1 MATGINGVEL
11 LRFCEMIAREK
22 GIEKAEVLESIEQA
36 MIVALR
42 KRVEYPDDLTVS
54 VDRTNGKIVAKEID
68 LDGNVLDVELA
79 DMGRIAAQTFK
90 QIFVQKNREA
100 ERDNVYDKYISLKR
114 EIRSGT
120 IQRME
125 GPNYVVNL
133 GDAEA
138 FFPRKE
144 QVPTESYNVG
154 ERVRGLILDVRK
166 QGQKV
171 KIILSRTHPEFVK
184 KLFSLEVPEVA
195 ERIIEIKAIVR
206 EAGFRSKVAVIS
218 YDSKVDAVGACVGVR
233 GSRIKGII
241 DELNNEKID
250 IIRWNDSAEILITNA
265 LKPARVDSITLDYD
279 RRRARVTVP
288 DDQLSLS
295 IGKRGQNVRLAARL
309 CKWDLDI
316 VTDTQEQ
323 DWRKR
328 TLEKFQT
335 VPQVDDLLAEALFN
349 TGFDSLNDIKVS
361 GPEALMKVPGITI
374 DIAAGIIQHVEENP
388 DQAEIIDDV
397 VHADGAQRRTDNT
410 YVEPGQEIETAEEQA
425 EAAGSADGKPVA
437 DAAPAKSNDPFA
449 RAAEYAEQMETERR
463 DNQLG
468 DEA

>member
-54 VDRTNGKIVAKEID
+54 VDRTNGKIIATEVD
-68 LDGNVLDVELA
+68 LDGNVLDVELD

-100 ERDNVYDKYISLKR
+100 ERDNVYDKYINLKR

-206 EAGFRSKVAVIS
+206 EAGFRSKVAVAS
-218 YDSKVDAVGACVGVR
+218 YDSKV
-233 GSRIKGII
+233 
-241 DELNNEKID
+241 
-250 IIRWNDSAEILITNA
+250 
-265 LKPARVDSITLDYD
+265 
-279 RRRARVTVP
+279 
-288 DDQLSLS
+288 
-295 IGKRGQNVRLAARL
+295 
-309 CKWDLDI
+309 
-316 VTDTQEQ
+316 
-323 DWRKR
+323 
-328 TLEKFQT
+328 
-335 VPQVDDLLAEALFN
+335 
-349 TGFDSLNDIKVS
+349 
-361 GPEALMKVPGITI
+361 
-374 DIAAGIIQHVEENP
+374 
-388 DQAEIIDDV
+388 
-397 VHADGAQRRTDNT
+397 
-410 YVEPGQEIETAEEQA
+410 
-425 EAAGSADGKPVA
+425 
-437 DAAPAKSNDPFA
+437 
-449 RAAEYAEQMETERR
+449 
-463 DNQLG
+463 
-468 DEA
+468 

>member
-1 MATGINGVEL
+1 MDGVNGAEM
-11 LRFCEMIAREK
+11 LRFVEMIARDR
-22 GIEKAEVLESIEQA
+22 GIEKSEVLNAIEQA

-42 KRVEYPDDLTVS
+42 KRVENPDTLEVS
-54 VDRTNGKIVAKEID
+54 VDPNNGKITARETD
-68 LDGNVLDVELA
+68 LDGNTFDVVLD

-100 ERDNVYDKYISLKR
+100 ERDNIFEKYISLKR

-125 GPNYVVNL
+125 GPNYLVNL

-144 QVPTESYNVG
+144 QVPTESYQVG

-184 KLFSLEVPEVA
+184 KLFELEVPEVA

-206 EAGFRSKVAVIS
+206 EPGFRSKVAVAS
-218 YDSKVDAVGACVGVR
+218 YDPKVDAVGACVGVR

-250 IIRWNDSAEILITNA
+250 IIRWNESAEILITNA

-279 RRRARVTVP
+279 NRRARVVVP

-316 VTDTQEQ
+316 VTVSQEQ

-335 VPQVDDLLAEALFN
+335 IPDVDDLLAESLFN
-349 TGFDSLNDIKVS
+349 SGFDSFQDILAA

-374 DIAAGIIQHVEENP
+374 DIAAQIIQHCQENP
-388 DQAEIIDDV
+388 EPPEEIEDV
-397 VHADGAQRRTDNT
+397 VHADGAQRRADNSFI
-410 YVEPGQEIETAEEQA
+410 EPGQEVEEDDAPRDGEPRPEGQKP
-425 EAAGSADGKPVA
+425 SAPV
-437 DAAPAKSNDPFA
+437 DPFS
-449 RAAEYAEQMETERR
+449 RAAEYAAQAPTR
-463 DNQLG
+463 D
-468 DEA
+468 DEGKTS

>member
-1 MATGINGVEL
+1 MEGVNGAEL
-11 LRFCEMIAREK
+11 LRFVEMIARDK
-22 GIEKAEVLESIEQA
+22 GIEKSEVLEAIEQA

-42 KRVEYPDDLTVS
+42 KRVENPDGLVVS
-54 VDRTNGKIVAKEID
+54 VDAASGKIIAHETDFDGVTAEVK
-68 LDGNVLDVELA
+68 LD

-100 ERDNVYDKYISLKR
+100 ERDNIFEKYINLKR

-125 GPNYVVNL
+125 GPNYLVNL

-144 QVPTESYNVG
+144 QVPTESYQVG

-184 KLFSLEVPEVA
+184 KLFELEVPEVA

-206 EAGFRSKVAVIS
+206 EPGFRSKVAVAS
-218 YDSKVDAVGACVGVR
+218 YDPKVDAVGACVGVR

-250 IIRWNDSAEILITNA
+250 IIRWNESAEILITNA

-279 RRRARVTVP
+279 NRRARVVVP

-316 VTDTQEQ
+316 VTVTQEQ

-328 TLEKFQT
+328 TLLKFQT
-335 VPQVDDLLAEALFN
+335 FQDVDDLLAESLFN
-349 TGFDSLNDIKVS
+349 SGFDSFQDILAA

-374 DIAAGIIQHVEENP
+374 DIAAGIIKYCQENP
-388 DQAEIIDDV
+388 EPPEEITDV
-397 VHADGAQRRTDNT
+397 VHADGAQRRSDNT
-410 YVEPGQEIETAEEQA
+410 FVEPGQEIEDDEPANEGDPATPQ
-425 EAAGSADGKPVA
+425 KPSGPV
-437 DAAPAKSNDPFA
+437 DPFS
-449 RAAEYAEQMETERR
+449 RAAEYAAQAPEREPAPAQR
-463 DNQLG
+463 KPTP
-468 DEA
+468 

>member
-1 MATGINGVEL
+1 MEAVNGVEM
-11 LRFCEMIAREK
+11 LRFVEMIARDK
-22 GIEKAEVLESIEQA
+22 GIEKSEVLAAIEQA

-42 KRVEYPDDLTVS
+42 KRVENPDTLIVS
-54 VDRTNGKIVAKEID
+54 VDPNNGRIIAKETD
-68 LDGNVLDVELA
+68 LEGNTFDVKLD

-100 ERDNVYDKYISLKR
+100 ERDNIYEKYITLKR

-125 GPNYVVNL
+125 GPNYLVNL
-133 GDAEA
+133 GDSEC

-144 QVPTESYNVG
+144 QVPTESYQVG

-184 KLFSLEVPEVA
+184 KLFELEVPEVA

-206 EAGFRSKVAVIS
+206 EPGFRSKVAVAS
-218 YDSKVDAVGACVGVR
+218 YDPKVDAVGACVGVR

-250 IIRWNDSAEILITNA
+250 IIRWNESAEILITNA

-279 RRRARVTVP
+279 NRRARVVVP

-316 VTDTQEQ
+316 VTVTQEQ

-328 TLEKFQT
+328 TLAKFQSIAG
-335 VPQVDDLLAEALFN
+335 VDDLLSESLFN
-349 TGFDSLNDIKVS
+349 SGFDSFQDILAA
-361 GPEALMKVPGITI
+361 GPEALMKVPGINI
-374 DIAAGIIQHVEENP
+374 EIAAGIIQHVQDNP
-388 DQAEIIDDV
+388 EPPEQITDV
-397 VHADGAQRRTDNT
+397 VHADGAQRRSDNT
-410 YVEPGQEIETAEEQA
+410 FVEPGQEPEE
-425 EAAGSADGKPVA
+425 EEGPSEGGEPG
-437 DAAPAKSNDPFA
+437 AAPAKPAGPVDPFS
-449 RAAEYAEQMETERR
+449 RAAEYAAQAPVREPAPEQIKSKS
-463 DNQLG
+463 Q
-468 DEA
+468 

>member
-1 MATGINGVEL
+1 MDGVNGAEL
-11 LRFCEMIAREK
+11 LRFVEMIARDK
-22 GIEKAEVLESIEQA
+22 GIEKSEVLQAIEQA

-42 KRVEYPDDLTVS
+42 KRVENPDTLVVS
-54 VDRTNGKIVAKEID
+54 VDPNNGKITARETD
-68 LDGNVLDVELA
+68 LDGNTFDVKLD

-100 ERDNVYDKYISLKR
+100 ERDNIFEKYIGLKR

-125 GPNYVVNL
+125 GPNYLVNL
-133 GDAEA
+133 GDAEC

-144 QVPTESYNVG
+144 QVPMESYQVG

-184 KLFSLEVPEVA
+184 KLFDLEVPEVA

-206 EAGFRSKVAVIS
+206 EPGFRSKVAVAS
-218 YDSKVDAVGACVGVR
+218 YDPKVDAVGACVGVR

-250 IIRWNDSAEILITNA
+250 IIRWNESAEILITNA

-279 RRRARVTVP
+279 NRRARVVVP

-316 VTDTQEQ
+316 VTVTQEQ

-328 TLEKFQT
+328 TLEKFQLI
-335 VPQVDDLLAEALFN
+335 PLVDDLLAESLFN
-349 TGFDSLNDIKVS
+349 SGFDSFQDILAA

-374 DIAAGIIQHVEENP
+374 DIAAQIIQHCTENP
-388 DQAEIIDDV
+388 EPPEEITDV
-397 VHADGAQRRTDNT
+397 VHADGAQRRSDNT
-410 YVEPGQEIETAEEQA
+410 FVEPGQEVEEE
-425 EAAGSADGKPVA
+425 EAPADGEQK
-437 DAAPAKSNDPFA
+437 APAKPAGPVDPFS
-449 RAAEYAEQMETERR
+449 RAAEYAAQAPVRESLESGGAGKTS
-463 DNQLG
+463 
-468 DEA
+468 

>member
-1 MATGINGVEL
+1 MDGVNGAEM
-11 LRFCEMIAREK
+11 LRFVEMIARDR
-22 GIEKAEVLESIEQA
+22 GIEKTEVLNAIEQA

-42 KRVEYPDDLTVS
+42 KRVENPDTLVVS
-54 VDRTNGKIVAKEID
+54 VDPNNGKITARETD
-68 LDGNVLDVELA
+68 LDDNTFDVVLD

-100 ERDNVYDKYISLKR
+100 ERDNIFEKYINLKR

-125 GPNYVVNL
+125 GPNYLVNL

-144 QVPTESYNVG
+144 QVPTESYQVG

-184 KLFSLEVPEVA
+184 KLFDLEVPEVA

-206 EAGFRSKVAVIS
+206 EPGFRSKVAVAS
-218 YDSKVDAVGACVGVR
+218 YDPKVDAVGACVGVR

-250 IIRWNDSAEILITNA
+250 IIRWNESAEILITNA

-279 RRRARVTVP
+279 NRRARVVVP

-316 VTDTQEQ
+316 VTVTQEQ

-335 VPQVDDLLAEALFN
+335 FEGVDDLLAESLFN
-349 TGFDSLNDIKVS
+349 SGFDSFADILAA

-374 DIAAGIIQHVEENP
+374 DIAAQIIQYCEENP
-388 DQAEIIDDV
+388 EPPEVIEDV
-397 VHADGAQRRTDNT
+397 VHADGAQRRADNT
-410 YVEPGQEIETAEEQA
+410 YVEPGQELEEEGPAQQ
-425 EAAGSADGKPVA
+425 GGDGQSVPPKPSG
-437 DAAPAKSNDPFA
+437 PIDPFS
-449 RAAEYAEQMETERR
+449 RAAEYAAQAPTREDIENKTS
-463 DNQLG
+463 
-468 DEA
+468 

>member
-1 MATGINGVEL
+1 MEGVNSAEL
-11 LRFCEMIAREK
+11 LRFVEMIARDK
-22 GIEKAEVLESIEQA
+22 GIEKSEVLGAIEQA

-42 KRVEYPDDLTVS
+42 KRVENPDTLEVA
-54 VDRTNGKIVAKEID
+54 VDPTNGNITAKETD
-68 LDGNVLDVELA
+68 LDGNTFDVQLD

-100 ERDNVYDKYISLKR
+100 ERDNIYEKYIGLKR

-125 GPNYVVNL
+125 GPNYLVNL

-144 QVPTESYNVG
+144 QVPTESYQVG

-184 KLFSLEVPEVA
+184 KLFELEVPEVA

-206 EAGFRSKVAVIS
+206 EPGFRSKVAVAS
-218 YDSKVDAVGACVGVR
+218 YDPKVDAVGACVGVR

-250 IIRWNDSAEILITNA
+250 IIRWNESAEILITNA
-265 LKPARVDSITLDYD
+265 LKPARVNSITLDYD
-279 RRRARVTVP
+279 NRRARVVVP

-316 VTDTQEQ
+316 VTETQEQ

-335 VPQVDDLLAEALFN
+335 FESVDDLLAESLFN
-349 TGFDSLNDIKVS
+349 SGFDSFADILAA

-374 DIAAGIIQHVEENP
+374 DIAAQIIQYCQENP
-388 DQAEIIDDV
+388 EPAETIEDV
-397 VHADGAQRRTDNT
+397 VHADGAQRRSDNT
-410 YVEPGQEIETAEEQA
+410 FVEPGQEPEEEEGPREPGAE
-425 EAAGSADGKPVA
+425 
-437 DAAPAKSNDPFA
+437 PAKPAGPIDPFS
-449 RAAEYAEQMETERR
+449 RAAEYAAQAPER
-463 DNQLG
+463 DPLPSEKQGNQS
-468 DEA
+468 

>member
-1 MATGINGVEL
+1 MTGVNGAEL
-11 LRFCEMIAREK
+11 LRFIETIAREK
-22 GIEKAEVLESIEQA
+22 GIEKDEVLEAVEQA

-42 KRVEYPDDLTVS
+42 KRVENPDTLEVTVNPQ
-54 VDRTNGKIVAKEID
+54 NGEITARETD
-68 LDGNVLDVELA
+68 LDGVTMDVNIS

-100 ERDNVYDKYISLKR
+100 ERDNVFEKYIQLKR

-120 IQRME
+120 IQRAE

-133 GDAEA
+133 GDTEA

-171 KIILSRTHPEFVK
+171 KIILSRTHPDFVR
-184 KLFSLEVPEVA
+184 KLFELEVPEVS

-206 EAGFRSKVAVIS
+206 EPGFRSKVAVAS
-218 YDSKVDAVGACVGVR
+218 YDPKVDAVGACVGVR

-250 IIRWNDSAEILITNA
+250 IIRWNESAEILITNA

-279 RRRARVTVP
+279 NRRARVVVP

-316 VTDTQEQ
+316 VTVTQEQ
-323 DWRKR
+323 EWRKR
-328 TLEKFQT
+328 TLERFQT
-335 VPQVDDLLAEALFN
+335 IPGVDDLLSESLFN
-349 TGFDSLNDIKVS
+349 SGFDSFQDILAA
-361 GPEALMKVPGITI
+361 GPEALMKVPGITV
-374 DIAAGIIQHVEENP
+374 DVAAPIIQHVTENP
-388 DQAEIIDDV
+388 EPPEEIEDV
-397 VHADGAQRRTDNT
+397 VRADGAQRRADNS
-410 YVEPGQEIETAEEQA
+410 YVEPGQDLEDDSSEAAEER
-425 EAAGSADGKPVA
+425 
-437 DAAPAKSNDPFA
+437 AKSVSDDPFA
-449 RAAEYAEQMETERR
+449 RAAEYAAQAPDLGHLRR
-463 DNQLG
+463 TNEKQAD
-468 DEA
+468 D

>member
-1 MATGINGVEL
+1 MSGVNGVEM
-11 LRFCEMIAREK
+11 LRFVEMIAREK
-22 GIEKAEVLESIEQA
+22 GIEKSEVLAAIEQA

-42 KRVEYPDDLTVS
+42 KRVENPDTLVVTV
-54 VDRTNGKIVAKEID
+54 DPNNGEIIAKETD
-68 LDGNVLDVELA
+68 LDGVTTDVQLA

-100 ERDNVYDKYISLKR
+100 ERDNVYEKYIHLKR

-120 IQRME
+120 IQRGE

-138 FFPRKE
+138 FYPRKE
-144 QVPTESYNVG
+144 QVPTESYNIG

-184 KLFSLEVPEVA
+184 KLFDLEVPEVG

-206 EAGFRSKVAVIS
+206 EPGFRSKVAVAS
-218 YDSKVDAVGACVGVR
+218 YDPKVDAVGACVGVR

-250 IIRWNDSAEILITNA
+250 IIRWNESAEILITNA

-279 RRRARVTVP
+279 NRRARVVVP

-316 VTDTQEQ
+316 VTVTQEQ

-328 TLEKFQT
+328 TLEKFRAT
-335 VPQVDDLLAEALFN
+335 PGVDELLAEALFN
-349 TGFDSLNDIKVS
+349 SGFDSFADILAA
-361 GPEALMKVPGITI
+361 GPEALMKVPGISI
-374 DIAAGIIQHVEENP
+374 EAAAQIIQHVTANPEPPEE
-388 DQAEIIDDV
+388 ITDV
-397 VHADGAQRRTDNT
+397 VHADGAQRKADNT
-410 YVEPGQEIETAEEQA
+410 FVEPGQDPEEDQGEEGA
-425 EAAGSADGKPVA
+425 PGQPPKAPV
-437 DAAPAKSNDPFA
+437 DPFA
-449 RAAEYAEQMETERR
+449 RAAEYAAQATKMEAMRR
-463 DNQLG
+463 D
-468 DEA
+468 DEGLNR

>member
-1 MATGINGVEL
+1 MEINGAEL
-11 LRFCEMIAREK
+11 IRFIEMIARDK
-22 GIEKAEVLESIEQA
+22 SIDKDIVFKSLEDA

-42 KRVEYPDDLTVS
+42 KRVENPDGLEVK
-54 VDRTNGKIVAKEID
+54 VDRLNGNITAKETD
-68 LDGNVLDVELA
+68 FDGVTLDVRIEEL
-79 DMGRIAAQTFK
+79 GRIAAQTFK

-100 ERDNVYDKYISLKR
+100 ERDNLFDKYSGHRR

-154 ERVRGLILDVRK
+154 DRVRGLVLDVKK

-171 KIILSRTHPEFVK
+171 KIILSRTHPDFVK
-184 KLFSLEVPEVA
+184 KLFELEVPEVG

-206 EAGFRSKVAVIS
+206 EPGYRSKVAVVS

-250 IIRWNDSAEILITNA
+250 IIRWNESAEVLITNA

-279 RRRARVTVP
+279 TRRARVVVP

-309 CKWDLDI
+309 CKWDIDI
-316 VTDTQEQ
+316 VTVSQEK
-323 DWRKR
+323 DWKQR
-328 TLEKFQT
+328 TLTKFRMIEGI
-335 VPQVDDLLAEALFN
+335 DEMLAESLFN
-349 TGFDSLNDIKVS
+349 SGFDSFADMS
-361 GPEALMKVPGITI
+361 AAGPEALMKVPGVSL
-374 DIAAGIIQHVEENP
+374 DIAANIIKHVSAHP
-388 DQAEIIDDV
+388 DPAETINDV
-397 VHADGAQRRTDNT
+397 VHADGAQRRADNSF
-410 YVEPGQEIETAEEQA
+410 VEPGQELEEEPSEDGTTVSVAGDDTAILREKIFGKTS
-425 EAAGSADGKPVA
+425 GSSG
-437 DAAPAKSNDPFA
+437 A
-449 RAAEYAEQMETERR
+449 R
-463 DNQLG
+463 G
-468 DEA
+468 

>member
-1 MATGINGVEL
+1 MATTGINGVEL

-22 GIEKAEVLESIEQA
+22 GIEKSEVLESIEQA
-36 MIVALR
+36 MMVALR

-54 VDRTNGKIVAKEID
+54 VDRNNGKIIAKEID
-68 LDGNVLDVELA
+68 LDGNVLDVEIA

-100 ERDNVYDKYISLKR
+100 ERDNVFDKYIGLKR

-133 GDAEA
+133 GDCEA

-206 EAGFRSKVAVIS
+206 EAGFRSKVAVQS

-250 IIRWNDSAEILITNA
+250 IIRWNESAEILITNS

-279 RRRARVTVP
+279 KRRARVTVP

-328 TLEKFQT
+328 TLTKFQT

-374 DIAAGIIQHVEENP
+374 DIAAGIIQFVEENP
-388 DQAEIIDDV
+388 EEAEVIDDV

-410 YVEPGQEIETAEEQA
+410 YVEPGQELEPAGSVDPL
-425 EAAGSADGKPVA
+425 EASADGESKSVA
-437 DAAPAKSNDPFA
+437 PKSDDPFA
-449 RAAEYAEQMETERR
+449 RAAEYAEQMEIERR
-463 DNQLG
+463 DNPLG
-468 DEA
+468 GDS

>member
-1 MATGINGVEL
+1 MAAQINGTEV
-11 LRFCEMIAREK
+11 LRFVEMISRERS
-22 GIEKAEVLESIEQA
+22 IERNEVIKSIEQA

-42 KRVEYPDDLTVS
+42 KRVENPDSLVVS
-54 VDRTNGKIVAKEID
+54 LNPESGAITARESDF
-68 LDGNVLDVELA
+68 DGNERDVDFSE
-79 DMGRIAAQTFK
+79 MGRIAAQTFK

-100 ERDNVYDKYISLKR
+100 ERDNVYDKYIKLKR

-120 IQRME
+120 VQRME
-125 GPNYVVNL
+125 GPNYIVNL

-144 QVPTESYNVG
+144 QVPTESYTVG

-171 KIILSRTHPEFVK
+171 KIILSRTHPDFVK
-184 KLFSLEVPEVA
+184 KLFDLEVPEVG

-206 EAGFRSKVAVIS
+206 EPGYRSKVAVAS
-218 YDSKVDAVGACVGVR
+218 YDAKVDAVGACVGVR

-250 IIRWNDSAEILITNA
+250 IIRWNESAEVLITHA

-279 RRRARVTVP
+279 ARRARVVVP

-309 CKWDLDI
+309 CKWDIDI
-316 VTDTQEQ
+316 VTVSQEQ

-328 TLEKFQT
+328 TLEKFRAL
-335 VPQVDDLLAEALFN
+335 PGVDELLAEALFN
-349 TGFDSLNDIKVS
+349 SGFDSYGDILQA
-361 GPEALMKVPGITI
+361 GPEAMMKVPGISI
-374 DIAAGIIQHVEENP
+374 DSAAQIIQYVMDHPEPPEE
-388 DQAEIIDDV
+388 IKDV
-397 VHADGAQRRTDNT
+397 VHADGAQRRADNT
-410 YVEPGQEIETAEEQA
+410 FVEPGQELEEA
-425 EAAGSADGKPVA
+425 DDGEGGDGKATPSV
-437 DAAPAKSNDPFA
+437 PADPFA
-449 RAAEYAEQMETERR
+449 RAAEYAAQAPQREPVR
-463 DNQLG
+463 DPFRNP
-468 DEA
+468 

>member
-1 MATGINGVEL
+1 MEGVNGAEL
-11 LRFCEMIAREK
+11 LRFVEMIARDK
-22 GIEKAEVLESIEQA
+22 GIEKSEVLAAIEQA

-42 KRVEYPDDLTVS
+42 KRVENPDTLVVS
-54 VDRTNGKIVAKEID
+54 VDPNNGNIIARETD
-68 LDGNVLDVELA
+68 LDDNTYDVKID

-100 ERDNVYDKYISLKR
+100 ERDNIFEKYIGLKR

-125 GPNYVVNL
+125 GPNYLVNL
-133 GDAEA
+133 GDAEC

-144 QVPTESYNVG
+144 QVPTESYQVG

-184 KLFSLEVPEVA
+184 KLFDLEVPEVA

-206 EAGFRSKVAVIS
+206 EPGFRSKVAVAS
-218 YDSKVDAVGACVGVR
+218 YDPKVDAVGACVGVR

-250 IIRWNDSAEILITNA
+250 IIRWNESAEILITNA

-279 RRRARVTVP
+279 TRRARVVVP

-316 VTDTQEQ
+316 VTVTQEQ

-328 TLEKFQT
+328 TLAKFQLIEL
-335 VPQVDDLLAEALFN
+335 VDDMLAESLFN
-349 TGFDSLNDIKVS
+349 SGFDSFQDILAA

-374 DIAAGIIQHVEENP
+374 DIAAQIIQYCTESPEPPEE
-388 DQAEIIDDV
+388 ITDV
-397 VHADGAQRRTDNT
+397 VHADGAQRRSDNT
-410 YVEPGQEIETAEEQA
+410 YVEPGQELEEEDMPQPGDA
-425 EAAGSADGKPVA
+425 PPAKP
-437 DAAPAKSNDPFA
+437 AAPVDPFS
-449 RAAEYAEQMETERR
+449 RAAEYAAQAPEREP
-463 DNQLG
+463 DTQG
-468 DEA
+468 KTS

>member
-1 MATGINGVEL
+1 MAMDINGPEL
-11 LRFCEMIAREK
+11 LRFIEMIARDK
-22 GIEKAEVLESIEQA
+22 GIDKDIVFSSLEQA

-42 KRVEYPDDLTVS
+42 KRVENPDGLEVK
-54 VDRTNGKIVAKEID
+54 VDRLNGNIIAKETDFDGVTQDVKID
-68 LDGNVLDVELA
+68 EL
-79 DMGRIAAQTFK
+79 GRIAAQTFK

-100 ERDNVYDKYISLKR
+100 ERDNLFDKYTGNRR

-154 ERVRGLILDVRK
+154 DRVRGLVLDVKK

-171 KIILSRTHPEFVK
+171 KIILSRTHPDFVK
-184 KLFSLEVPEVA
+184 KLFELEVPEVSD
-195 ERIIEIKAIVR
+195 RIIEIKAIVR
-206 EAGFRSKVAVIS
+206 EPGYRSKVAVVS

-250 IIRWNDSAEILITNA
+250 IIRWNESAEVLITNA

-279 RRRARVTVP
+279 ARRARVVVP

-309 CKWDLDI
+309 CKWDIDI
-316 VTDTQEQ
+316 VTVSQEK
-323 DWRKR
+323 DWKTR
-328 TLEKFQT
+328 TLTKFKMIEGI
-335 VPQVDDLLAEALFN
+335 DDMLAESLFN
-349 TGFDSLNDIKVS
+349 SGFDSFADMAS
-361 GPEALMKVPGITI
+361 AGPEALMKVAGVSL
-374 DIAAGIIQHVEENP
+374 DIAANILKHVQDKPEP
-388 DQAEIIDDV
+388 AETISDV
-397 VHADGAQRRTDNT
+397 VHADGAQRRADNT
-410 YVEPGQEIETAEEQA
+410 FVEPGQELEEEPNEDGTTVSVAGDDTAILREKIF
-425 EAAGSADGKPVA
+425 GKTNTPV
-437 DAAPAKSNDPFA
+437 KH
-449 RAAEYAEQMETERR
+449 
-463 DNQLG
+463 G
-468 DEA
+468 

>member
-1 MATGINGVEL
+1 MSGVNGAEL
-11 LRFCEMIAREK
+11 LRFVEMIAREK
-22 GIEKAEVLESIEQA
+22 GIEKSEVLGSIEQA
-36 MIVALR
+36 MMVALR
-42 KRVEYPDDLTVS
+42 KRVENPDTLVVS
-54 VDRTNGKIVAKEID
+54 VDPNSGEIIAHETD
-68 LDGNVLDVELA
+68 LDGVTAEVKLA

-100 ERDNVYDKYISLKR
+100 ERDNIFEKYIQLKR

-120 IQRME
+120 IQRSE
-125 GPNYVVNL
+125 GPNYIVNL
-133 GDAEA
+133 GDAES
-138 FFPRKE
+138 FYPRKE

-184 KLFSLEVPEVA
+184 KLFELEVPEVA

-206 EAGFRSKVAVIS
+206 EPGFRSKVAVAS
-218 YDSKVDAVGACVGVR
+218 YDPKVDAVGACVGVR

-250 IIRWNDSAEILITNA
+250 IIRWNESAEILITNA

-279 RRRARVTVP
+279 NRRARVVVP

-316 VTDTQEQ
+316 VTVTQEG

-328 TLEKFQT
+328 TLAKFLAIEG
-335 VPQVDDLLAEALFN
+335 VDELLAESLFN
-349 TGFDSLNDIKVS
+349 SGFDSFQDILAA
-361 GPEALMKVPGITI
+361 GPEALMKVPGISI
-374 DIAAGIIQHVEENP
+374 ESAAKIIQHVTANP
-388 DQAEIIDDV
+388 EPPEQIEDV
-397 VHADGAQRRTDNT
+397 VHADGAQRRADNT
-410 YVEPGQEIETAEEQA
+410 FVEPGQELEE
-425 EAAGSADGKPVA
+425 EDEDGGPGQPGDKPKGPV
-437 DAAPAKSNDPFA
+437 DPFS
-449 RAAEYAEQMETERR
+449 RAAEYAAQAPVREDVKAKQ
-463 DNQLG
+463 
-468 DEA
+468 

>member
-1 MATGINGVEL
+1 MSGVNGVEM
-11 LRFCEMIAREK
+11 LRFVEMIAREK
-22 GIEKAEVLESIEQA
+22 GIEKAEVLAAIEQA

-42 KRVEYPDDLTVS
+42 KRVENPDTLVVTV
-54 VDRTNGKIVAKEID
+54 DPNTGEIIARETD
-68 LDGNVLDVELA
+68 LDGVTTDVQLA

-100 ERDNVYDKYISLKR
+100 ERDNIFEKYIHLRR

-120 IQRME
+120 IQRSE

-138 FFPRKE
+138 FYPRKE

-184 KLFSLEVPEVA
+184 KLFELEVPEVG

-206 EAGFRSKVAVIS
+206 EPGFRSKVAVAS
-218 YDSKVDAVGACVGVR
+218 YDPKVDAVGACVGVR

-250 IIRWNDSAEILITNA
+250 IIRWNESAEILITNA

-279 RRRARVTVP
+279 NRRARVVVP

-316 VTDTQEQ
+316 VTVSQEQ

-328 TLEKFQT
+328 TLEKFRAT
-335 VPQVDDLLAEALFN
+335 PGVDELLAESLFN
-349 TGFDSLNDIKVS
+349 SGFDSFADILAA
-361 GPEALMKVPGITI
+361 GPEALMKVPGISME
-374 DIAAGIIQHVEENP
+374 AAAQILQHVQANPEPPEE
-388 DQAEIIDDV
+388 ITDV
-397 VHADGAQRRTDNT
+397 VHADGAQRRADNT
-410 YVEPGQEIETAEEQA
+410 FVEPGQEPEEESPA
-425 EAAGSADGKPVA
+425 EAG
-437 DAAPAKSNDPFA
+437 APASGPKLPADPFA
-449 RAAEYAEQMETERR
+449 RAAQYAAEATKMEAMRR
-463 DNQLG
+463 D
-468 DEA
+468 DEGLNR

>member
-1 MATGINGVEL
+1 MEGVNGAEL
-11 LRFCEMIAREK
+11 LRFVEMIARDK
-22 GIEKAEVLESIEQA
+22 GIEKSEVLAAIEQA

-42 KRVEYPDDLTVS
+42 KRVENPDTLVVS
-54 VDRTNGKIVAKEID
+54 VDPNNGNIIARETD
-68 LDGNVLDVELA
+68 LDDNTYDVKID

-100 ERDNVYDKYISLKR
+100 ERDNIFEKYIGLKR

-125 GPNYVVNL
+125 GPNYLVNL
-133 GDAEA
+133 GDAEC

-144 QVPTESYNVG
+144 QVPTESYQVG

-184 KLFSLEVPEVA
+184 KLFDLEVPEVA

-206 EAGFRSKVAVIS
+206 EPGFRSKVAVAS
-218 YDSKVDAVGACVGVR
+218 YDPKVDAVGACVGVR

-250 IIRWNDSAEILITNA
+250 IIRWNESAEILITNA

-279 RRRARVTVP
+279 NRRARVVVP

-316 VTDTQEQ
+316 VTVTQEQ

-328 TLEKFQT
+328 TLAKFQ
-335 VPQVDDLLAEALFN
+335 QIELVDDMLAESLFN
-349 TGFDSLNDIKVS
+349 SGFDSFADILAA

-374 DIAAGIIQHVEENP
+374 DIAAQIIQYCTESPEPPEE
-388 DQAEIIDDV
+388 ITDV
-397 VHADGAQRRTDNT
+397 VHADGAQRRADNT
-410 YVEPGQEIETAEEQA
+410 YVEPGQELEE
-425 EAAGSADGKPVA
+425 EDKPVDGA
-437 DAAPAKSNDPFA
+437 EPPPKPAGPIDPFS
-449 RAAEYAEQMETERR
+449 RAAEYAAQAPEREP
-463 DNQLG
+463 NTPGKTQ
-468 DEA
+468 

>member
-1 MATGINGVEL
+1 MVASVNGAEL
-11 LRFCEMIAREK
+11 LRFVEMISRER
-22 GIEKAEVLESIEQA
+22 GIEKSEVVSAIEQA

-42 KRVEYPDDLTVS
+42 KRVENPDTLTVT
-54 VDRTNGKIVAKEID
+54 VDPNNGQITAKEVD
-68 LDGNVLDVELA
+68 LDGVTHDVKLS

-100 ERDNVYDKYISLKR
+100 ERDNIYEKYIGLR
-114 EIRSGT
+114 RDIRSGT

-184 KLFSLEVPEVA
+184 KLFELEVPEVA

-206 EAGFRSKVAVIS
+206 EPGYRSKVAVAS
-218 YDSKVDAVGACVGVR
+218 YDPKVDAVGACVGVR

-250 IIRWNDSAEILITNA
+250 IIRWNESAEVLITNA

-279 RRRARVTVP
+279 NRRARVVVP

-316 VTDTQEQ
+316 VTVTQEQ

-328 TLEKFQT
+328 TLEKFRT
-335 VPQVDDLLAEALFN
+335 IPGVDELLSEALFN
-349 TGFDSLNDIKVS
+349 SGFDSFGDILAA
-361 GPEALMKVPGITI
+361 GPEALLKVPGISI
-374 DIAAGIIQHVEENP
+374 DSAAQIIQYVMEHPEPPE
-388 DQAEIIDDV
+388 QIADV
-397 VHADGAQRRTDNT
+397 VHADGAQRRPDNT
-410 YVEPGQEIETAEEQA
+410 FVEPGQEVYEGEEEE
-425 EAAGSADGKPVA
+425 EAAAQAAATAGKPA
-437 DAAPAKSNDPFA
+437 TAGPADPFA
-449 RAAEYAEQMETERR
+449 RAAEYAAQAPKHEVDERGR
-463 DNQLG
+463 PKL
-468 DEA
+468 

>member
-1 MATGINGVEL
+1 MEGVNSAEL
-11 LRFCEMIAREK
+11 LRFVEMIARDK
-22 GIEKAEVLESIEQA
+22 GIEKSEVLMAIEQA

-42 KRVEYPDDLTVS
+42 KRVENPDTLEVS
-54 VDRTNGKIVAKEID
+54 VDPTNGKITARETD
-68 LDGNVLDVELA
+68 LDDNTYDVKID

-100 ERDNVYDKYISLKR
+100 ERDNIYEKYIGLRR

-125 GPNYVVNL
+125 GPNYLVNL

-144 QVPTESYNVG
+144 QVPTESYQVG

-184 KLFSLEVPEVA
+184 KLFDLEVPEVA

-206 EAGFRSKVAVIS
+206 EPGFRSKVAVAS
-218 YDSKVDAVGACVGVR
+218 YDPKVDAVGACVGVR

-250 IIRWNDSAEILITNA
+250 IIRWNESAEILITNA
-265 LKPARVDSITLDYD
+265 LKPARVASITLDYD
-279 RRRARVTVP
+279 SRRARVVVP

-309 CKWDLDI
+309 VKWDLDI
-316 VTDTQEQ
+316 VTVTQET

-328 TLEKFQT
+328 TLAKFQT
-335 VPQVDDLLAEALFN
+335 FDGVDDLLAESLFN
-349 TGFDSLNDIKVS
+349 TGFDSFADILAA

-374 DIAAGIIQHVEENP
+374 DIAAQIIQHCQENP
-388 DQAEIIDDV
+388 EPAETITDV
-397 VHADGAQRRTDNT
+397 VHADGAQRKADNSF
-410 YVEPGQEIETAEEQA
+410 VEPGQEPEEDEGPQV
-425 EAAGSADGKPVA
+425 AGQ
-437 DAAPAKSNDPFA
+437 PAKPSAPIDPFS
-449 RAAEYAEQMETERR
+449 RAAEYAAQAPER
-463 DNQLG
+463 DPLPSEKQGNQS
-468 DEA
+468 

>member
-1 MATGINGVEL
+1 MSGVNGVEM
-11 LRFCEMIAREK
+11 LRFVEMIAREK
-22 GIEKAEVLESIEQA
+22 GIEKEEVLAAIEQA

-42 KRVEYPDDLTVS
+42 KRVEYPDTLVVH
-54 VDRTNGKIVAKEID
+54 VDKNNGSITAEETD
-68 LDGNVLDVELA
+68 FDGVTTPVELA

-100 ERDNVYDKYISLKR
+100 ERDNIYEKYIKLKR

-120 IQRME
+120 IQRTE

-133 GDAEA
+133 GDGEA
-138 FFPRKE
+138 FYPRKE

-184 KLFSLEVPEVA
+184 KLFELEVPEVA

-206 EAGFRSKVAVIS
+206 EPGFRSKVAVAS
-218 YDSKVDAVGACVGVR
+218 YDAKVDAVGACVGVR

-250 IIRWNDSAEILITNA
+250 IIRWNESAEILITNA

-279 RRRARVTVP
+279 NRRARVVVP

-316 VTDTQEQ
+316 VTVTQEQ

-328 TLEKFQT
+328 TLLKFREHLG
-335 VPQVDDLLAEALFN
+335 VDDLLAESLFN
-349 TGFDSLNDIKVS
+349 SGFDSFQDILAA

-374 DIAAGIIQHVEENP
+374 DIAANIIQFVQTNP
-388 DQAEIIDDV
+388 EPPEQITDV
-397 VHADGAQRRTDNT
+397 VHAEGAVRRPDNT
-410 YVEPGQEIETAEEQA
+410 FVEPGLDPEDDDEE
-425 EAAGSADGKPVA
+425 
-437 DAAPAKSNDPFA
+437 AAPAAEGGKPAAPSAPLDPFS
-449 RAAEYAEQMETERR
+449 RAAEYAAEAPFMERKSNPT
-463 DNQLG
+463 
-468 DEA
+468 

>member
-1 MATGINGVEL
+1 MSGVNGAEL
-11 LRFCEMIAREK
+11 LRFIEMIAREK
-22 GIEKAEVLESIEQA
+22 GIEKSEVLAAIEQA
-36 MIVALR
+36 MLVALR
-42 KRVEYPDDLTVS
+42 KRVENPDTLVVS
-54 VDRTNGKIVAKEID
+54 VDPNTGDIHAEETD
-68 LDGNVLDVELA
+68 LDDVTTEVKLA

-100 ERDNVYDKYISLKR
+100 ERDNVFEKYIQLKR

-120 IQRME
+120 IQRAE

-138 FFPRKE
+138 FYPRKE
-144 QVPTESYNVG
+144 QVPTESYNLG

-184 KLFSLEVPEVA
+184 KLFELEVPEVA

-206 EAGFRSKVAVIS
+206 EPGFRSKVAVAS
-218 YDSKVDAVGACVGVR
+218 YDAKVDAVGACVGVR

-250 IIRWNDSAEILITNA
+250 IIRWNESAEVLITNA
-265 LKPARVDSITLDYD
+265 LKPARVNSITLDYD
-279 RRRARVTVP
+279 NRRARVVVP

-316 VTDTQEQ
+316 VTATQEQ
-323 DWRKR
+323 EWRKR
-328 TLEKFQT
+328 TLLKFQSI
-335 VPQVDDLLAEALFN
+335 PSVDDLLSEALFN
-349 TGFDSLNDIKVS
+349 SGFDSYQDILAA
-361 GPEALMKVPGITI
+361 GPEALMKVPGISI
-374 DIAAGIIQHVEENP
+374 EAAAQIIQHVTANPEPPEEI
-388 DQAEIIDDV
+388 EDV
-397 VHADGAQRRTDNT
+397 VHADGAQRRSDNT
-410 YVEPGQEIETAEEQA
+410 YVEPGQDPEEEGPDTQGLA
-425 EAAGSADGKPVA
+425 EAKPKT
-437 DAAPAKSNDPFA
+437 PLDPFA
-449 RAAEYAEQMETERR
+449 RAAEYAAQAPHR
-463 DNQLG
+463 DDIKGNS
-468 DEA
+468 

>member
-1 MATGINGVEL
+1 MDGVNGAEL
-11 LRFCEMIAREK
+11 LRFVEMIARDK
-22 GIEKAEVLESIEQA
+22 GIEKSEVLQAIEQA

-42 KRVEYPDDLTVS
+42 KRVENPDTLEVS
-54 VDRTNGKIVAKEID
+54 VDPNNGKITARETD
-68 LDGNVLDVELA
+68 LDGNTFDVKLD

-100 ERDNVYDKYISLKR
+100 ERDNIFEKYIGLKR

-125 GPNYVVNL
+125 GPNYLVNL

-144 QVPTESYNVG
+144 QVPTESYQVG

-184 KLFSLEVPEVA
+184 KLFDLEVPEVA

-206 EAGFRSKVAVIS
+206 EPGFRSKVAVAS
-218 YDSKVDAVGACVGVR
+218 YDPKVDAVGACVGVR

-250 IIRWNDSAEILITNA
+250 IIRWNESAEILITNA

-279 RRRARVTVP
+279 NRRARVVVP

-316 VTDTQEQ
+316 VTVTQEQ

-328 TLEKFQT
+328 TLEKFQL
-335 VPQVDDLLAEALFN
+335 VPLVDDLLAESLFN
-349 TGFDSLNDIKVS
+349 SGFDSFQDILAA

-374 DIAAGIIQHVEENP
+374 DIAAQIIQHCTDNPEPPEE
-388 DQAEIIDDV
+388 ISDV
-397 VHADGAQRRTDNT
+397 VHADGAQRRSDNT
-410 YVEPGQEIETAEEQA
+410 FVEPGQEPEEE
-425 EAAGSADGKPVA
+425 EAPADGEA
-437 DAAPAKSNDPFA
+437 RAPAKPAGPVDPFS
-449 RAAEYAEQMETERR
+449 RAAEYAAQAPVRESLEPGGQGRTS
-463 DNQLG
+463 
-468 DEA
+468 

>member
-1 MATGINGVEL
+1 MDGVNGAEL
-11 LRFCEMIAREK
+11 LRFVEMISREK
-22 GIEKAEVLESIEQA
+22 GIERQEVIEAIEHA

-42 KRVEYPDDLTVS
+42 KRVENPDTLEVK
-54 VDRTNGKIVAKEID
+54 VDPANGKITARETD
-68 LDGNVLDVELA
+68 LEGNTFDVEMA

-90 QIFVQKNREA
+90 QIFVQKNRES
-100 ERDNVYDKYISLKR
+100 ERDKIYEKYIQLKR

-120 IQRME
+120 VQRME
-125 GPNYVVNL
+125 GPNYLVNL

-138 FFPRKE
+138 FYPRKE
-144 QVPTESYNVG
+144 QVPTESYQVG

-184 KLFSLEVPEVA
+184 KLFALEVPEVA

-206 EAGFRSKVAVIS
+206 EPGFRSKVAVAS
-218 YDSKVDAVGACVGVR
+218 YDAKVDAVGACVGVR

-250 IIRWNDSAEILITNA
+250 IIRWNESAEILITNA

-279 RRRARVTVP
+279 NRRARVVVP

-316 VTDTQEQ
+316 VTVTQEQ
-323 DWRKR
+323 EWRLR

-335 VPQVDDLLAEALFN
+335 IPRVDDLLAEALFN
-349 TGFDSLNDIKVS
+349 SGFDSFQDILTA

-374 DIAAGIIQHVEENP
+374 DAAAEIIQHCQENP
-388 DQAEIIDDV
+388 EPPEEIEDV
-397 VHADGAQRRTDNT
+397 VHADGAQRKADNT
-410 YVEPGQEIETAEEQA
+410 FLEPGQDMVEEEEKSA
-425 EAAGSADGKPVA
+425 EATAAAEGEEPKPPVS
-437 DAAPAKSNDPFA
+437 DDPFD
-449 RAAEYAEQMETERR
+449 RAAEYAAQAPLPDRSDEEQ
-463 DNQLG
+463 QPG
-468 DEA
+468 S

>member
-1 MATGINGVEL
+1 MEGVNGAEM
-11 LRFCEMIAREK
+11 LRFVEMIARDK
-22 GIEKAEVLESIEQA
+22 GIEKSEVLAAIEQA

-42 KRVEYPDDLTVS
+42 KRVENPDTLVVS
-54 VDRTNGKIVAKEID
+54 VDPNNGNIIARETD
-68 LDGNVLDVELA
+68 LDGNTFDVKID

-100 ERDNVYDKYISLKR
+100 ERDNIFEKYIGLKR

-125 GPNYVVNL
+125 GPNYLVNL
-133 GDAEA
+133 GDAEC

-144 QVPTESYNVG
+144 QVPTESYQVG

-184 KLFSLEVPEVA
+184 KLFELEVPEVA

-206 EAGFRSKVAVIS
+206 EPGFRSKVAVAS
-218 YDSKVDAVGACVGVR
+218 YDPKVDAVGACVGVR

-250 IIRWNDSAEILITNA
+250 IIRWNESAEILITNA

-279 RRRARVTVP
+279 NRRARVVVP

-316 VTDTQEQ
+316 VTVTQEQ

-328 TLEKFQT
+328 TLAKFQ
-335 VPQVDDLLAEALFN
+335 QIELVDDMLAESLFN
-349 TGFDSLNDIKVS
+349 SGFDSFADILAA

-374 DIAAGIIQHVEENP
+374 DIAAQIIQYCTESPEPPEE
-388 DQAEIIDDV
+388 ITDV
-397 VHADGAQRRTDNT
+397 VHADGAQRRADNT
-410 YVEPGQEIETAEEQA
+410 YVEPGQDLEDEEKAEEGA
-425 EAAGSADGKPVA
+425 PSAGGKPAGPV
-437 DAAPAKSNDPFA
+437 DPFS
-449 RAAEYAEQMETERR
+449 RAAEYAAQAPEREP
-463 DNQLG
+463 NTQG
-468 DEA
+468 KTQ